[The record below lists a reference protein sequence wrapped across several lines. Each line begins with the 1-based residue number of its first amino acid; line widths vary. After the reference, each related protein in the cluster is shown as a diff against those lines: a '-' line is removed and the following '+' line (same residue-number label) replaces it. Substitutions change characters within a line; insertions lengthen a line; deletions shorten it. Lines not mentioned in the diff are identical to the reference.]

1 VRGKRENFFSRE
13 KKFSRSPRA
22 PLTLSRKAKNFFIY
36 FYLPLSETEPSRKGK
51 GKRAYHSAPTNG
63 RRKSTP
69 LFSKREGQ
77 KSIPFRAD
85 QRKAQK
91 NTAFLEKGRAKEHT
105 ISRRPTEGAKEHR
118 FSRKGKGKRA
128 YHFAPTNGRRKSTP
142 LFSKREGQKSIPF
155 RADQR
160 KAQKYPAFLEK
171 GWGLGKGKTSFPA
184 KRSFPLPQDHHHPFP
199 RTKKACDQT
208 RPQRQR

>member
-1 VRGKRENFFSRE
+1 MRGKRENFFSRE

-91 NTAFLEKGRAKEHT
+91 
-105 ISRRPTEGAKEHR
+105 
-118 FSRKGKGKRA
+118 
-128 YHFAPTNGRRKSTP
+128 
-142 LFSKREGQKSIPF
+142 
-155 RADQR
+155 
-160 KAQKYPAFLEK
+160 YPAFLEK